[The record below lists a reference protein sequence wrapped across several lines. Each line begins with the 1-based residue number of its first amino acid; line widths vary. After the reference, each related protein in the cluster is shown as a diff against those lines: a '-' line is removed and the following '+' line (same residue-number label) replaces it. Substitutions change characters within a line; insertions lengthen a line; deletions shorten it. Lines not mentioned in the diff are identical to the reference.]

1 MIGAILLCAIQ
12 LTGVTGK
19 DLRAR
24 AYFDA
29 NNVKVG
35 DPLVLTID
43 FLGEAEFSN
52 LHPPALSKAIDRRDW
67 KLDDASAKTDTF
79 RDARRLTYR
88 VRPMRE
94 GLLWF
99 PALEFSYAGASGA
112 ARVVRANAIP
122 VHARGGAQVVVA
134 EMGEET
140 DALPTPPDMVADIRF
155 ARSADAPVSDDL
167 LFAWKKALAK
177 PTADAFAEFDFPAA
191 RLNEASC
198 AVREGN
204 WARALGIC
212 RRLEW
217 RIGQTPEVERVIV
230 AALALRHDNPNV
242 ELPVWRQVLRP
253 LLRLDWAG
261 RAGVVFGGVAALAL
275 VFWLLGRAIRALACI
290 ALVALPAVA
299 AFGETIETV
308 RTNADGSIVKTVTTR
323 SGSGNFSFQMST
335 SSSSGGGGVA
345 LPRGFGASPF
355 DDDPFED
362 MFEGFGP
369 FGGRRQR
376 ARRQK
381 VEIGVGLQP
390 SKRTV
395 SVGEDFDLVLSI
407 EMPRFVALS
416 EGVQLSIRE
425 SDKMQQTGRGYQ
437 LKTEQSKNPTNVIS
451 RLVFPMRAVV
461 PFSGPLHYSVQGEYV
476 SRGGFGFS
484 LLRTGRPFASGP
496 RTAPF
501 SVRPLP
507 ERGRPEDFSGI
518 VSEGLSLVELP
529 DILRVGT
536 NDVVTITYRMRAK
549 GYVPPGWQPRD
560 VAFEWGRRGDGS
572 ATEIEYRRFFV
583 ADGAPETPR
592 LEISYYDPR
601 KKTYGVVRAGGTKL
615 VYVPEPK

>member
-1 MIGAILLCAIQ
+1 MFGVFLLCAIE
-12 LTGVTGK
+12 LAGVTGS

-24 AYFDA
+24 AFFDA

-52 LHPPALSKAIDRRDW
+52 IHPPALSRAVDRRDW

-99 PALEFSYAGASGA
+99 PALEFSYSGSSSGA
-112 ARVVRANAIP
+112 ARIVRANAIP

-140 DALPTPPDMVADIRF
+140 DALPTPPDLVADIRF
-155 ARSADAPVSDDL
+155 ARAADEPVSDDL

-177 PTADAFAEFDFPAA
+177 PSADAFAAFDCPAA

-204 WARALGIC
+204 WARALAIC

-217 RIGQTPEVERVIV
+217 RIGQTPEIERVIV
-230 AALALRHDNPNV
+230 SALALRFDNPGV

-253 LLRLDWAG
+253 LLRLDWAW
-261 RAGVVFGGVAALAL
+261 RVGVVFGGVAALAL
-275 VFWLLGRAIRALACI
+275 VFWLLGRIIRALACI

-299 AFGETIETV
+299 AFGETVETV
-308 RTNADGSIVKTVTTR
+308 RTNADGSIVRTVTTR
-323 SGSGNFSFQMST
+323 GGKGNFSFQMST
-335 SSSSGGGGVA
+335 SSSGGGGVA

-355 DDDPFED
+355 DDDPFEE

-376 ARRQK
+376 AHRQK

-395 SVGEDFDLVLSI
+395 SVGEDFDLVLAI
-407 EMPRFVALS
+407 EMPRFVSLAD
-416 EGVQLSIRE
+416 GVQLSIRE

-461 PFSGPLHYSVQGEYV
+461 PFNGPLHYSVQGEYA
-476 SRGGFGFS
+476 SRGGFSFF
-484 LLRTGRPFASGP
+484 RTGRPFATGA
-496 RTAPF
+496 RVAPF
-501 SVRPLP
+501 DVRPLP
-507 ERGRPEDFSGI
+507 EKGRPEDFSGI
-518 VSEGLSLVELP
+518 VSEGLTLVELP

-560 VAFEWGRRGDGS
+560 VAFEWGRRGDVG
-572 ATEIEYRRFFV
+572 AAEIEYRRFFV
-583 ADGAPETPR
+583 ADGAPETP
-592 LEISYYDPR
+592 LLTISYYDPR
-601 KKTYGVVRAGGTKL
+601 KKSYGAVTAGGTKL
-615 VYVPEPK
+615 VYVPEPQ

>member
-572 ATEIEYRRFFV
+572 AAEIEYRRFFV